1 MKSLV
6 ERLTQTFAPSGY
18 EEAIRS
24 VVREEIADWADEVR
38 VDPLGNLIA
47 RKGIRQEGGARILV
61 AAHMD
66 EIGLIAT
73 HVEEKGY
80 VRFTSVGGVWVH
92 TLIGGRVR
100 FLNGTPG
107 VIHVDQDEDLT
118 RLPSMDKLFID
129 VGATS
134 SADCPVRVGDIAAFE
149 RPFLEMGRRWV
160 AKSMDD
166 RIGVAVMIEA
176 LRALKETP
184 NEVYFVFTVQ
194 EEIGT
199 RGAAPAAFGLE
210 PDLALAVDVTN
221 TGDRPGGKM
230 AVALGKGPAIKI
242 RDGGMIA
249 DPKVVQ
255 WMVETAERAGIP
267 YQREVL
273 LGGTTDA
280 RAIQVARAGVPSGCL
295 SIPCRYVHSPS
306 EMVDADD
313 VQNAVRLLVN
323 LLASPI
329 SIS

>member
-18 EEAIRS
+18 EEAIRT
-24 VVREEIADWADEVR
+24 VIREEIAASADEMR
-38 VDPLGNLIA
+38 VDRLGNLIA
-47 RKGIRQEGGARILV
+47 RKGRREGGGARILV

-66 EIGLIAT
+66 EIGLIVT

-80 VRFTSVGGVWVH
+80 VRFTSIGGVWAH

-107 VIHVDQDEDLT
+107 VIHIDQDEDPDC
-118 RLPSMDKLFID
+118 LPAMDKLFID

-134 SADCPVRVGDIAAFE
+134 AADCPVRVGDIAAFE

-176 LRALKETP
+176 LRALKEPP

-280 RAIQVARAGVPSGCL
+280 RAIQVARAGVPAGCL

-323 LLASPI
+323 LLSIPI
-329 SIS
+329 S

>member
-18 EEAIRS
+18 EEAIRA
-24 VVREEIADWADEVR
+24 VIWEEIAASVDEVR
-38 VDPLGNLIA
+38 VDRLGNLIA
-47 RKGIRQEGGARILV
+47 RKGTKREGGVRILV

-73 HVEEKGY
+73 HIEEKGY

-107 VIHVDQDEDLT
+107 VIHVDQDEDLDH
-118 RLPSMDKLFID
+118 LPAMDKLFID

-134 SADCPVRVGDIAAFE
+134 AADCPLRVGDIAAFE

-176 LRALKETP
+176 LRTLKETP

-199 RGAAPAAFGLE
+199 RGAAPAAFALE

-280 RAIQVARAGVPSGCL
+280 RAIQLARAGVPSGCL
-295 SIPCRYVHSPS
+295 SIPCRYLHSPS
-306 EMVDADD
+306 EMVDAED
-313 VQNAVRLLVN
+313 VQNAIRLLVN
-323 LLASPI
+323 LLASPL
-329 SIS
+329 SIP